1 MRGSVLILPLFSS
14 FSDSMLYKTMT
25 ERQNVVPVLNSLF
38 KQATITGLQ
47 ELVALCVAGKRQ
59 QRRELLGTE
68 AVQINGETGANE
80 RLKEAYGA
88 HRHTL
93 STSSHSKLRKESREN

>member
-1 MRGSVLILPLFSS
+1 
-14 FSDSMLYKTMT
+14 MLYKTMT

-38 KQATITGLQ
+38 KQATLTGLQ
-47 ELVALCVAGKRQ
+47 ELVALCVAGKRK
-59 QRRELLGTE
+59 RSKESLGTE

-93 STSSHSKLRKESREN
+93 STSSRSKLRKREQRKLVRRRCYEM